1 MNKKNI
7 GLFIVFVSALLFM
20 SIIWSNNNFSTA
32 TLNQLIYHTKFTGSG
47 FDIGIVL
54 SWLVQ
59 ALLPSTLFFLFVGFT
74 YNRYYLKNQ
83 SSLRVNGIHMS
94 IVSLTLLLV
103 FTLTNYNVY
112 GYFTKIAQ
120 VSDFYETNYVDPSSV
135 NIDFTQKR
143 NLIYIYMESVET
155 TYLSTANGGYNSTSL
170 MPELEQIALEN
181 TNFSNT
187 DALGGWQ
194 TLEGTQ
200 WTIASMISQN
210 AGIPVTLKFDDEEYE
225 HGDPYLMGTYSL
237 GEILADN
244 GYKNVL
250 IKGSDADFA
259 GTSNFFETHG
269 NYEIHDYNS
278 IIEEGYIPAD
288 YKVFWG
294 MEDSKTYTYA
304 KEKLEELSSSSQP
317 FNLTMVT
324 VNTHTPEGYLE
335 PGAAEP
341 YDDQYSNVILDASKQ
356 VSEFID
362 YISQQDYYDNT
373 TIIVVGD
380 HLSMYGEYFASVDVN
395 YQRTPFN
402 VIINSG
408 ATTQKT
414 ANRQFSSIDMFPTT
428 IAALGGAIEGDSLGL
443 GVNLYS
449 DRLTLIEKYGFDY
462 VNTEIQKSSNFYQE
476 KLLYPDGQ

>member
-1 MNKKNI
+1 MNKKNV

-47 FDIGIVL
+47 FDLGIVL

-59 ALLPSTLFFLFVGFT
+59 ALLPSTLFFLFVRFT
-74 YNRYYLKNQ
+74 YNRYYLINQ
-83 SSLRVNGIHMS
+83 NSLRINGIHLS
-94 IVSLTLLLV
+94 IVSLTMLLV

-120 VSDFYETNYVDPSSV
+120 ISGFYENNYVDPATA
-135 NIDFTQKR
+135 NITFGEKR
-143 NLIYIYMESVET
+143 NLIYIYLESVET
-155 TYLSTANGGYNSTSL
+155 TYLSIENGGYNRTSL
-170 MPELEQIALEN
+170 MPELEDIALQN

-187 DALGGWQ
+187 DDLGGWQ
-194 TLEGTQ
+194 TIEGTQ

-210 AGIPVTLKFDDEEYE
+210 AGIPVTLKFDDDDYQP
-225 HGDPYLMGTYSL
+225 GDPYLLGAYSL
-237 GEILADN
+237 GEILEEN
-244 GYKNVL
+244 GYTNVL
-250 IKGSDADFA
+250 MKGSDADFA

-269 NYEIHDYNS
+269 NYEIYDYNRA
-278 IIEEGYIPAD
+278 IEDGFIPED

-294 MEDSKTYTYA
+294 MEDSKTYEYA
-304 KEKLEELSSSSQP
+304 KDKLEELAGSAQP
-317 FNLTMVT
+317 FNFTMVT

-335 PGAAEP
+335 TGAAKP
-341 YDDQYSNVILDASKQ
+341 YNDQYSNVILDASKQ

-362 YISQQDYYDNT
+362 YISQQDYYENT
-373 TIIVVGD
+373 TIVVVGD
-380 HLSMYGEYFASVDVN
+380 HLSMYGEYFASVDEN

-408 ATTQKT
+408 VTTENT
-414 ANRQFSSIDMFPTT
+414 NNRLFGSIDMFPTT
-428 IAALGGAIEGDSLGL
+428 IAALGGKIEGDRLGL

-449 DRLTLIEKYGFDY
+449 DQLTLIEQYGFEY

-476 KLLYPDGQ
+476 KLLYPEEK

>member
-1 MNKKNI
+1 MNKKNV
-7 GLFIVFVSALLFM
+7 GLFIVFVSSLLFM
-20 SIIWSNNNFSTA
+20 SIIWGNNNFSTA

-47 FDIGIVL
+47 FDPGIVL

-59 ALLPSTLFFLFVGFT
+59 AMLPSTLFFLFVRFT
-74 YNRYYLKNQ
+74 YNRYYEKNKNIV
-83 SSLRVNGIHMS
+83 RINGIHLS
-94 IVSLTLLLV
+94 IVSLTALLV
-103 FTLTNYNVY
+103 FTLTNYSVY
-112 GYFTKIAQ
+112 GYVTKIAQ
-120 VSDFYETNYVDPSSV
+120 VSDFYENNYVDPASV
-135 NIDFTQKR
+135 NVDFTQKR
-143 NLIYIYMESVET
+143 NLIYIYLESVET
-155 TYLSTANGGYNSTSL
+155 TYMSSDNGGYNSTSL
-170 MPELEQIALEN
+170 MPELEQIALNN

-210 AGIPVTLKFDDEEYE
+210 AGIPVTLKFDDEEYAP
-225 HGDPYLMGTYSL
+225 GDPYLLGSYSL
-237 GEILADN
+237 GEILAEN

-259 GTSNFFETHG
+259 GTSNFFESHG
-269 NYEIHDYNS
+269 DYEIHDYNS
-278 IIEEGYIPAD
+278 MITEGFIPED

-294 MEDSKTYTYA
+294 MEDSKTYAYA
-304 KEKLEELSSSSQP
+304 KEKLEELSQSDQP

-335 PGAAEP
+335 PGAPTP
-341 YDDQYSNVILDASKQ
+341 YDDQYSNVILDASRQ

-362 YISQQDYYDNT
+362 YISQQDYYEDT

-380 HLSMYGEYFASVDVN
+380 HLSMYGEYFASVDDD
-395 YQRTPFN
+395 YLRTPFN
-402 VIINSG
+402 VIINS
-408 ATTQKT
+408 AVTTQNT
-414 ANRQFSSIDMFPTT
+414 TNRLFGSIDMYPTT
-428 IAALGGAIEGDSLGL
+428 IAALGGQIEGEQLGL

-449 DRLTLIEKYGFDY
+449 DKQTLIEQYGFEY

-476 KLLYPDGQ
+476 KLLYPE